1 MSLEQGKPGW
11 KASSTEYGVSV
22 WDKEKVLEAWL
33 QPLHECPIKALNCMF
48 KNGLNG
54 KLTTVY
60 VLSQ

>member
-11 KASSTEYGVSV
+11 KGSSTEYGDSV
-22 WDKEKVLEAWL
+22 WDKDVLEAWS
-33 QPLHECPIKALNCMF
+33 QPLHECPTKALNCMF